1 MNGAGS
7 GPRRRARVS
16 RLVSF
21 SATHRLH
28 RWGAPSTGGGDRAV
42 EPRGEGPG
50 VGGAGLRRMKGW
62 VRAAAS
68 FGPCALLLA
77 SQQWRL
83 ELTRYL
89 GSLMFKAVE
98 FAQVTQCQAHS
109 KQAERAKSLPSCPTL
124 RPYGLY
130 SPPGSSVHGDSP
142 GKSTG
147 VGCGARLQ
155 GIFPTQGS
163 NLGLLHW
170 QEILYH

>member
-1 MNGAGS
+1 MLGGLWACRAMNGAGS

-28 RWGAPSTGGGDRAV
+28 RWGSPSTGGGDRAV

-62 VRAAAS
+62 VCAAAS
-68 FGPCALLLA
+68 LGRQALLLA

-83 ELTRYL
+83 ELTRFP
-89 GSLMFKAVE
+89 GSLMFKRVK
-98 FAQVTQCQAHS
+98 FAQVIQCQAHR

-124 RPYGLY
+124 RSHGL
-130 SPPGSSVHGDSP
+130 
-142 GKSTG
+142 
-147 VGCGARLQ
+147 
-155 GIFPTQGS
+155 
-163 NLGLLHW
+163 
-170 QEILYH
+170 